1 MDLTFLKKLLTNKF
15 YAGLIVVVLLT
26 GCSTPRQIS
35 LRDLDE
41 VPTNDC
47 LNAHVYDNGITR
59 QIELSKS
66 NFESQTAYDE
76 RQKILKKKLWEIR
89 FNCRRPI

>member
-1 MDLTFLKKLLTNKF
+1 MDLMFLKKSLTSKF
-15 YAGLIVVVLLT
+15 YTSLVVVFLLA

-41 VPTNDC
+41 VPINDC

-66 NFESQTAYDE
+66 NFESQPAYDE
-76 RQKILKKKLWEIR
+76 RQKILKRKLWEIR